1 MENVGLK
8 EKIFLQR
15 IFSIF
20 LSKDISILKEKVTE
34 MAVVMHR
41 AVQADEEIERCD
53 VEMLTKLKSE
63 NKVLRELLNIS
74 GHPKKE
80 IEKLRLKELIERE
93 QSFMNGGVVAA
104 GSSTDHSIESSADE
118 QEHQTGTV
126 KRRFKGQGSEVV
138 SNGQTVNSKNQSK
151 GAFADYSGKKAKS
164 VKENAALVDSK
175 GDDDEIS
182 FEQAIGDAESLKDI
196 VDSIDRAKDEGVHRP
211 IVVEENVT
219 SLEVSDSETVNSD
232 GLDDTVSLGSS
243 GSVVDEPNYSMRET
257 KSIEREI
264 LEGGS
269 EREDLPAMGTD
280 DLQDGAAVSGNIS
293 KDKCELVSSTPR
305 SGSFNEDKD
314 IDIVDA
320 VTSRSEGRKDQEQFL
335 ELYNS
340 EGIILDDSDEPLASG
355 SGGKNKAR
363 KISAHDSKISG
374 LKIRR
379 STKQKKVIQ
388 ADLKSFFAKE
398 NEDTKEEVDR
408 MDDKVDEESKTD
420 DLEREEEVTERN
432 SAGEMKKDSDEMVD
446 ADDIDADKAENLD
459 KDSSLDDGYGS
470 PNSPRLEETK
480 DGINEDKSPT
490 ASSTN
495 VLKATLGSKE
505 GLAIEPPL
513 SRKDVLATKIRP
525 ANTSST
531 YESIVGGKQARE
543 DCTSNVVSN
552 VSLADIFTPP
562 ESPIESP
569 DMTDPHHKTI
579 QLDYSDSDS
588 DDPEMMIEDQFA
600 DIIGGDSGSDS
611 SSVSSGSDLEIDR
624 TEPTEEEIVGDLKK
638 NEDEEYI
645 ISRWVRSD
653 VENSSE
659 GLEAEGRAD
668 ENTGSSSALSK
679 AIKGTMSDVAG
690 AEAIGIK
697 SRINDNKKLAKKE
710 RPASQNDEDFVFNEA
725 YLQMDQ
731 FDGGSIEAKYAKR
744 KKNHQMANR
753 ASAVTLFAGQAAAPV
768 SGTRSNLR
776 SDSEL
781 QSKEETNENGSAA
794 DVSTLEAVRS
804 PHESSNARNAS
815 SSAPSNAK
823 SEAITDGPL
832 ANASSDIS
840 LSESSSEEIDPSI
853 FKRKLAG
860 MAETR
865 EKNSKCG
872 ADLSDLLGDLDAAL
886 ELEDSDE

>member
-1 MENVGLK
+1 M
-8 EKIFLQR
+8 
-15 IFSIF
+15 
-20 LSKDISILKEKVTE
+20 KEKVTE

-41 AVQADEEIERCD
+41 AVQADEEIERSD

-93 QSFMNGGVVAA
+93 RSFMNGGVVAA
-104 GSSTDHSIESSADE
+104 GSTTDHSIESSADE

-138 SNGQTVNSKNQSK
+138 SNGQTVHSKNQSN
-151 GAFADYSGKKAKS
+151 GALADYSGKKAKP
-164 VKENAALVDSK
+164 VKENAAQVGSKVDN
-175 GDDDEIS
+175 DEIS
-182 FEQAIGDAESLKDI
+182 IEQAIGDAESLKDI
-196 VDSIDRAKDEGVHRP
+196 VDSIDRAKDEGVNRP

-219 SLEVSDSETVNSD
+219 YLEVSDSETVNSD
-232 GLDDTVSLGSS
+232 GLDDTVSLGSA
-243 GSVVDEPNYSMRET
+243 GSVIDEPNNSMREM
-257 KSIEREI
+257 KNIEREI
-264 LEGGS
+264 LEGGN
-269 EREDLPAMGTD
+269 EREDLPAMGID
-280 DLQDGAAVSGNIS
+280 DSQDGGAVSGNIS
-293 KDKCELVSSTPR
+293 KDKFELVSSTPR

-320 VTSRSEGRKDQEQFL
+320 VTSRSEGRKVQEQIL
-335 ELYNS
+335 ALYNS
-340 EGIILDDSDEPLASG
+340 EGIILDDSDEPIASGGKG

-374 LKIRR
+374 FKIRR

-398 NEDTKEEVDR
+398 SEDTKEEDDR
-408 MDDKVDEESKTD
+408 MDGKVDEESKTG

-432 SAGEMKKDSDEMVD
+432 SAGEMKKDSDERL
-446 ADDIDADKAENLD
+446 DADKAENLD
-459 KDSSLDDGYGS
+459 KDSSQDDGYGS

-490 ASSTN
+490 ASSRN
-495 VLKATLGSKE
+495 VLEATLGSKE

-513 SRKDVLATKIRP
+513 SRKDVLATKISP

-531 YESIVGGKQARE
+531 YDSSLGGKKAMG
-543 DCTSNVVSN
+543 DGTSNVVSN

-569 DMTDPHHKTI
+569 DMTDPRHKTI

-600 DIIGGDSGSDS
+600 DIMGGDSGSDS

-624 TEPTEEEIVGDLKK
+624 TEATEEEIVGDLKK

-659 GLEAEGRAD
+659 GLEAEGKAD
-668 ENTGSSSALSK
+668 ENSGSSSELSR
-679 AIKGTMSDVAG
+679 AIKGTMSDVTDI
-690 AEAIGIK
+690 EAKGIK
-697 SRINDNKKLAKKE
+697 SQIKENKKLAQKG
-710 RPASQNDEDFVFNEA
+710 RPASRNEEDFVFNEA
-725 YLQMDQ
+725 FLQMDQ

-744 KKNHQMANR
+744 KKNYQTANR

-768 SGTRSNLR
+768 SGTRSNAR

-781 QSKEETNENGSAA
+781 QSNEETTDSGSAA
-794 DVSTLEAVRS
+794 DVFTLEAVRS
-804 PHESSNARNAS
+804 PHESNVRNAS
-815 SSAPSNAK
+815 SNAPSNAN
-823 SEAITDGPL
+823 SEAITDRPL

-860 MAETR
+860 TAETR
-865 EKNSKCG
+865 EQHSKCG